1 VPRAADKGYRSAYG
15 RDSGGNFEEY
25 PNLRPSYAP
34 RAGAKTVITA
44 LATRVKILEPKEGE
58 VRVGIGDALDL
69 NL

>member
-1 VPRAADKGYRSAYG
+1 MVFRDAGNAQELAAALQARL
-15 RDSGGNFEEY
+15 SGPY
-25 PNLRPSYAP
+25 VC

-44 LATRVKILEPKEGE
+44 PATRVKILEPKEGE